1 MKYLITLLILANLIF
16 SQSGENQSFKLKD
29 GTIINGTVTE
39 ENNDSITIQT
49 QYGLV
54 TINRNEIVQTQY
66 EVKLQSGETLI
77 GTKAG
82 ENEQSITL
90 ITSMG
95 TLTINRSDIVNIQEV
110 GKQSSTGVTSS
121 QEYYRRPYGITDFLF
136 GGSKIDKDTDFAL
149 GEEQLTDLFFDPTG
163 YTFKKS
169 TLYLSGLS
177 MAAASGSP
185 PP

>member
-54 TINRNEIVQTQY
+54 TINRIEVVQTQY
-66 EVKLQSGETLI
+66 EVKLHSGETLI

-110 GKQSSTGVTSS
+110 GKQSSTGATSS
-121 QEYYRRPYGITDFLF
+121 QGYYRRPYGITDFL
-136 GGSKIDKDTDFAL
+136 
-149 GEEQLTDLFFDPTG
+149 
-163 YTFKKS
+163 
-169 TLYLSGLS
+169 
-177 MAAASGSP
+177 
-185 PP
+185 